1 MVGVEWKERAD
12 LLPGN
17 APKTAREFSCLQ
29 ATWEFKKTRRWERK
43 VSKESGWRFEG
54 WAESSHWVG
63 ERSRMTER

>member
-1 MVGVEWKERAD
+1 MGGEKSAD

-29 ATWEFKKTRRWERK
+29 AIWEFRKTKRWERK
-43 VSKESGWRFEG
+43 VSNESGCGFEG

-63 ERSRMTER
+63 QRSRMTER